1 MRSGNGAPQTTPPVA
16 QVAVS
21 AEVTIALADPTG
33 VDVWSIACISGDE
46 TANVANI
53 NADLVVNAAAKTATF
68 TAPLAG
74 KSLIFESVVNRGV
87 DRFGRPD
94 PSLRS
99 TFKVAV
105 PTGDGYVVLATN
117 ETYEHNAEHGWTG
130 VLNQIIRGGA
140 GSGGGGASLPA
151 YAEVTGAALVEGD
164 GGGTSGGVQFRS
176 LAPGDI
182 KQTGNNTVLGTDG
195 TGKAVAR
202 KVTKDDI
209 STTGETATN
218 KALVTNGSGGAAF
231 RQLTAND
238 ISGLSMA
245 SVATPINVR
254 GAVIVEDP
262 AGTFTVR
269 KLRSSDLAPDF
280 GIATFTSN
288 LTATVARGTAFTGTT
303 FAATYSNGA
312 PETATITKTD
322 TGSTNGSDT
331 DLTVSFATPFASAS
345 TTGTLKRLGTD
356 SGSDPVVT
364 FTLSATDTDT
374 GVTATR
380 TLTVTFTSHVY
391 SGTSTAS
398 SVVGTDVYNNN
409 ALQSGFS
416 EALSA
421 TKTQTQTI
429 TASSQYVY
437 FIWPNASPYTS
448 AAPTF
453 IDLNTTFAFD
463 TTAGATVSITRNGV
477 TRTYAVWRSVE
488 KLSGTFKVQVT

>member
-1 MRSGNGAPQTTPPVA
+1 MRSGSGAPQTTPPVA

-46 TANVANI
+46 TANVDTI

-74 KSLIFESVVNRGV
+74 KSLIFESVVNRGA

-94 PSLRS
+94 PTLRT

-151 YAEVTGAALVEGD
+151 YAEVAGAALVEGD

-176 LAPGDI
+176 LTPADI
-182 KQTGNNTVLGTDG
+182 KLSGTNTVLGTDG
-195 TGKAVAR
+195 SGKAISR
-202 KVTKDDI
+202 KVTKDDVA
-209 STTGETATN
+209 TTGETATN

-231 RQLTAND
+231 RQLR
-238 ISGLSMA
+238 L
-245 SVATPINVR
+245 
-254 GAVIVEDP
+254 
-262 AGTFTVR
+262 
-269 KLRSSDLAPDF
+269 SDLAPDF

-288 LTATVARGTAFTGTT
+288 LTATVARGTLFTGTT
-303 FAATYSNGA
+303 FAATYNNGV

-331 DLTVSFATPFASAS
+331 DLTISFATPFASAS
-345 TTGTLKRLGTD
+345 TTGTLTRLGTD
-356 SGSDPVVT
+356 IGTDPVVT
-364 FTLSATDTDT
+364 FTLSATDNDT
-374 GVTATR
+374 GVTASK
-380 TLTVTFTSHVY
+380 TLSVTFTSHVY
-391 SGTSTAS
+391 WGKSTAS
-398 SVVGTDVYNNN
+398 SVAGTDVYNN

-429 TASSQYVY
+429 SASSQYVY
-437 FIWPNASPYTS
+437 FLWPNASPYTS
-448 AAPTF
+448 ASPSF
-453 IDLNTTFAFD
+453 VDNNTGFAFD
-463 TTAGATVSITRNGV
+463 MQAQGSTVSITRNGV

-488 KLSGTFKVQVT
+488 KLTGTFQVKVS